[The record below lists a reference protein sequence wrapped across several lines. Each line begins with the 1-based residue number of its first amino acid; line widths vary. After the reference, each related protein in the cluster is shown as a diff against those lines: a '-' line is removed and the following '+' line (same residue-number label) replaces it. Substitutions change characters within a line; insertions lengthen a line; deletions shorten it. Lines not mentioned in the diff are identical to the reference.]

1 MADSACRPRAIGGVC
16 EAALTA
22 IILPCTS
29 SSSQRSSVYH
39 MMLAY
44 RCASFLESDLFRM
57 SRSCSFYESSA
68 LRMLSVAFSLIVS
81 FFLSFSVCVF
91 DLLFA
96 FVLGF
101 LLIQEFT
108 VLFFPIACGKRVPP
122 SSFILRQS
130 SERVRLNAQAF
141 FTNEDDVDVL
151 FTNEGD
157 VPRLLANEHLFL
169 GIQITNAQFG

>member
-16 EAALTA
+16 EAARTA

-29 SSSQRSSVYH
+29 SSSFRIQRSSVYH

-81 FFLSFSVCVF
+81 FFLSFCVCVF

-96 FVLGF
+96 FVFVF
-101 LLIQEFT
+101 LFFQEFT
-108 VLFFPIACGKRVPP
+108 VLFFSNCMRKACATQ
-122 SSFILRQS
+122 FIHPETEQ
-130 SERVRLNAQAF
+130 
-141 FTNEDDVDVL
+141 
-151 FTNEGD
+151 
-157 VPRLLANEHLFL
+157 
-169 GIQITNAQFG
+169 